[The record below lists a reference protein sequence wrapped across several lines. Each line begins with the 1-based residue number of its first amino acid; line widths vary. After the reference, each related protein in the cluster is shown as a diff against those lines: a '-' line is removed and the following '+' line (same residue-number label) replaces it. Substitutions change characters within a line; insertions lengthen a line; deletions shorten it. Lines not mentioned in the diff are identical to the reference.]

1 MIFDSHQDENSGK
14 EKIVKLQEIEVNENE
29 KMRRKMRV
37 KRKKLKFYNEQI
49 L

>member
-14 EKIVKLQEIEVNENE
+14 EKNCEITRDWSLWKWENE
-29 KMRRKMRV
+29 KE
-37 KRKKLKFYNEQI
+37 NESEEEEAKV

>member
-1 MIFDSHQDENSGK
+1 MKIQEK
-14 EKIVKLQEIEVNENE
+14 KKIVKLQEIEVNENE